1 MSWRLSRSGWVGLA
15 LVLVGIALPLGWQRW
30 WDTRTWVA
38 LDMPISL
45 ARGHIKSNEFEINL
59 QGGYRIYIEVERK
72 FDYEGVPCLLGLGF
86 PECRNSPGIVKATWS
101 VLDGAQEIARGYS
114 EGKGGHYGDV
124 TMGRDLG
131 WFFAG
136 ESRHYVLNLNVL
148 EDGSRLDAGHP
159 RLIVQA
165 EYWPYWKYESYWTNI
180 VLLALVLG
188 SAGAAVLIASIVSQT
203 RQQQERGR
211 VRLTSIGP
219 QPRELFFQKEQA
231 NEAADLEEARPNRSL
246 QVWLGAFLLIGG
258 LAAFIAIE
266 GWLATRI
273 WRPVDIPISLG
284 RRRVRTGPFK
294 LNVKAGYG
302 VRIDYDS
309 PAERVDCFWYG
320 RGKARWSLYRNGMH
334 VEDFSDPSPYA
345 SLGGFDGNDGTYDLE
360 LQIDSDTGCL
370 DAGHPR
376 LRISTER
383 YDFEEKLNPWLWLS
397 ALGIT
402 CGASLVVLGCWT
414 RFKKKND
421 TGSALTGE
429 VSVGQNFRWAQQL
442 HLKQSFSGLPS
453 FGLIGALVLVVV
465 WLPMRLFDAIAFDA
479 FRARGLYVQ
488 AKRGVLNNNETLR
501 IAITL
506 RIVARER
513 GRAPKIYVNATSVEF
528 ADLAKAVQRYIGR
541 GSDAT
546 AYVTSED
553 DVSWAD
559 VVNVVDIVHSL
570 GCKVVF
576 LTGDRTGESTQ

>member
-1 MSWRLSRSGWVGLA
+1 

-124 TMGRDLG
+124 TVGRDLG

-231 NEAADLEEARPNRSL
+231 YEAADLEEARPNRSL

-258 LAAFIAIE
+258 TRSFHCNRRLAGNSNLE
-266 GWLATRI
+266 T
-273 WRPVDIPISLG
+273 G
-284 RRRVRTGPFK
+284 R
-294 LNVKAGYG
+294 Y
-302 VRIDYDS
+302 
-309 PAERVDCFWYG
+309 
-320 RGKARWSLYRNGMH
+320 
-334 VEDFSDPSPYA
+334 SD
-345 SLGGFDGNDGTYDLE
+345 
-360 LQIDSDTGCL
+360 
-370 DAGHPR
+370 
-376 LRISTER
+376 
-383 YDFEEKLNPWLWLS
+383 LS
-397 ALGIT
+397 
-402 CGASLVVLGCWT
+402 
-414 RFKKKND
+414 
-421 TGSALTGE
+421 
-429 VSVGQNFRWAQQL
+429 
-442 HLKQSFSGLPS
+442 
-453 FGLIGALVLVVV
+453 
-465 WLPMRLFDAIAFDA
+465 
-479 FRARGLYVQ
+479 RARASTYRSVQ
-488 AKRGVLNNNETLR
+488 A
-501 IAITL
+501 
-506 RIVARER
+506 
-513 GRAPKIYVNATSVEF
+513 
-528 ADLAKAVQRYIGR
+528 
-541 GSDAT
+541 
-546 AYVTSED
+546 
-553 DVSWAD
+553 
-559 VVNVVDIVHSL
+559 
-570 GCKVVF
+570 
-576 LTGDRTGESTQ
+576 